1 MKRSNQWFTV
11 ANKWR
16 KDEGGLC
23 ACWLVKKINSDRG
36 ADSFLKNI
44 VLWILQET
52 AMSLEDTNKG
62 I

>member
-1 MKRSNQWFTV
+1 MKCSSQGVTE
-11 ANKWR
+11 ANKWH

-23 ACWLVKKINSDRG
+23 ACRLVKKMTSDRG
-36 ADSFLKNI
+36 ADSFLKSI
-44 VLWILQET
+44 ILWILVET